1 MQLRHLTV
9 IQLLKQRLR
18 SRHDNTQQEIPTPN
32 REKALTKAIC
42 YRVVVELYLSTVQGQ
57 KRPLE

>member
-18 SRHDNTQQEIPTPN
+18 SRHDNTQQEIPTPS

-57 KRPLE
+57 QRRLE